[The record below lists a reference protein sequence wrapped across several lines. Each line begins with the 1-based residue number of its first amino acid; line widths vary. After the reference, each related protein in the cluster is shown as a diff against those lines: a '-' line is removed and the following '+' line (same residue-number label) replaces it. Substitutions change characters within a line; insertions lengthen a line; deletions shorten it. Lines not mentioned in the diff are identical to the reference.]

1 MFKIIEYKQ
10 ITNYRI
16 SGSDLKKKKRKYD
29 ELE

>member
-16 SGSDLKKKKRKYD
+16 SGSDLKKKK
-29 ELE
+29 ENMTN